1 LFDSSLSFKIMGA
14 VFSLLAVAAVA
25 AIVSSVV
32 GPAVASVCPLVTMVA
47 PGVAGQV
54 ISRAA
59 FLANPQLYFAVLH
72 KDGGLA
78 AVRMFAG

>member
-1 LFDSSLSFKIMGA
+1 MGA
-14 VFSLLAVAAVA
+14 VFSLLAVAVAA
-25 AIVSSVV
+25 AIVSFVV
-32 GPAVASVCPLVTMVA
+32 DPAVSSVCPLVTMVA

-59 FLANPQLYFAVLH
+59 FLATPQLYFAVLH